1 MIFKITVL
9 FFLIFSFQ
17 FSLAQNSK
25 NWQEVNSLLAMQEK
39 AWNEGNIDA
48 FMQGYWKNDSLKF
61 VSSKGVVYG
70 WQKTYERYQKNY
82 PDRASMGVLKFEIV
96 SKEQMGKEVYF
107 VVGKW
112 FLKRDEKGDIGG
124 YFSLIFRKIKG
135 KWCIVADHT
144 S

>member
-1 MIFKITVL
+1 MIFKII
-9 FFLIFSFQ
+9 FLALFSFVFQ
-17 FSLAQNSK
+17 VSFAQSNK
-25 NWQEVNSLLAMQEK
+25 NWQEVNNILAVQEK

-61 VSSKGVVYG
+61 VSNKGVVYG
-70 WQKTYERYQKNY
+70 WQNTYERYKKNY
-82 PDRASMGVLKFEIV
+82 PDRATMGILKFELV

-112 FLKRDEKGDIGG
+112 FLKREEKGDIGG
-124 YFSLIFRKIKG
+124 YFTLIFRKIKG
-135 KWCIVADHT
+135 KWYIVADHT

>member
-1 MIFKITVL
+1 MTKKIAFLGL
-9 FFLIFSFQ
+9 FLLIS
-17 FSLAQNSK
+17 SALLAQNNK
-25 NWQEVNSLLAMQEK
+25 NWSQVSDILAVQEK

-61 VSSKGVVYG
+61 VGKSGVVYG
-70 WQKTYERYQKNY
+70 WQNTFDRYKKNY
-82 PDRASMGVLKFEIV
+82 PDRATMGILKFEVV

-112 FLKRDEKGDIGG
+112 HLKREEKGDVGG

-135 KWCIVADHT
+135 KWYIVADHT

>member
-1 MIFKITVL
+1 MTKKITFLGL
-9 FFLIFSFQ
+9 FLLISSFL
-17 FSLAQNSK
+17 LAQNNK
-25 NWQEVNSLLAMQEK
+25 NWSQVSDILAVQEK
-39 AWNEGNIDA
+39 AWNEGSIDA

-61 VSSKGVVYG
+61 IGKNGVVYG
-70 WQKTYERYQKNY
+70 WQNTFDRYKKNY
-82 PDRASMGVLKFEIV
+82 PDRATMGVLKFEVV

-112 FLKRDEKGDIGG
+112 HLKREEKGDVGG

-135 KWCIVADHT
+135 KWYIVADHT

>member
-1 MIFKITVL
+1 MLMKKISIL
-9 FFLIFSFQ
+9 FFVSYFSF
-17 FSLAQNSK
+17 AQKDK
-25 NWQEVNSLLAMQEK
+25 NWNEVNAILAMQEK

-61 VSSKGVVYG
+61 VGKNGVVYG
-70 WQKTYERYQKNY
+70 WQNTFDRYKKNY
-82 PDRASMGVLKFEIV
+82 PDRATMGILKFDIV
-96 SKEQMGKEVYF
+96 SKELMGKEVYF

-112 FLKRDEKGDIGG
+112 HLKRDEKGDVGG

-135 KWCIVADHT
+135 KWLIVADHT

>member
-1 MIFKITVL
+1 MKKISVL
-9 FFLIFSFQ
+9 SVLLLFSYAL
-17 FSLAQNSK
+17 LAQNSK
-25 NWQEVNSLLAMQEK
+25 NWSEVNTILAVQEK
-39 AWNEGNIDA
+39 AWNKGNIEA

-61 VSSKGVVYG
+61 VGKNGVVYG
-70 WQKTYERYQKNY
+70 WQNTFDRYKKNY
-82 PDRASMGVLKFEIV
+82 PDRATMGILKFDIV

-112 FLKRDEKGDIGG
+112 HLKRDEKGDVGG

-135 KWCIVADHT
+135 KWFIVADHT

>member
-1 MIFKITVL
+1 MKKISILSVL
-9 FFLIFSFQ
+9 LLFSCAL
-17 FSLAQNSK
+17 LAQNSK
-25 NWQEVNSLLAMQEK
+25 NWSEVNTILAVQEK
-39 AWNEGNIDA
+39 AWNKGNIEA

-61 VSSKGVVYG
+61 VGKNGVVYG
-70 WQKTYERYQKNY
+70 WQNTFDRYKKNY
-82 PDRASMGVLKFEIV
+82 PDRATMGILKFDIV

-112 FLKRDEKGDIGG
+112 HLKRDEKGDVGG

-135 KWCIVADHT
+135 KWFIVADHT